1 MKVALLISG
10 YLRSYKNNISYIQ
23 DEIIKNFDNVDTYIH
38 ITKNE
43 NKEDKYL
50 NFIDEEND
58 VKNIVSILNPKSLII
73 ENNININILK
83 NQWSKLYKLNQ
94 LKITNEISE
103 NKKYDL
109 VIRYRFDL
117 RIKTHHIFNNIES
130 NIVYIPKD
138 SKIDKS
144 KLQDPNDNY
153 ICDALAFGTSEIM
166 DKYFDIFKYLN
177 DYGTISETTLYH
189 YLDRKSVV

>member
-23 DEIIKNFDNVDTYIH
+23 DEIIKNFNNVDTYIH

-58 VKNIVSILNPKSLII
+58 IKNIVSILKPKSLLI
-73 ENNININILK
+73 ENNINTDILK

-94 LKITNEISE
+94 LKITNEICE

-117 RIKTHHIFNNIES
+117 RIKSHNVFNNIFM
-130 NIVYIPKD
+130 VYRY
-138 SKIDKS
+138 
-144 KLQDPNDNY
+144 QN
-153 ICDALAFGTSEIM
+153 
-166 DKYFDIFKYLN
+166 
-177 DYGTISETTLYH
+177 
-189 YLDRKSVV
+189 